1 MMRRAILAALPAIV
15 GAVMFAYLTYQYGI
29 SSLVDWP
36 WPAVITA
43 SLLAAT
49 VPFGILEYSRDRF
62 ITRIENEIPTFLSA
76 VEASLIAGL
85 SIFTAYEKGAE
96 HVKTF
101 GPIMK
106 RILRYVAAGEDFV
119 VVVDKLVPGDTSYLK
134 VFREYLKLLAM
145 GGEQLYSSVG
155 EMRKVFEKLTEFK
168 SALKAQARQ
177 AAATFLTILG
187 VYVLVLILI
196 IRLFLVELAGTEN
209 MLTEGVAQAESIVKA
224 LGAYTLYVQGVG
236 AGVVL
241 SVLSGSHR
249 YNMMLLTIVSAFIA
263 LVIYSVL
270 V

>member
-1 MMRRAILAALPAIV
+1 MRRALLAALPALVGIV
-15 GAVMFAYLTYQYGI
+15 VSAYLVFAEGAG
-29 SSLVDWP
+29 SLIDWP
-36 WPAVITA
+36 GPAVITA

-49 VPFGILEYSRDRF
+49 IPFGVVEYLRDRF
-62 ITRIENEIPTFLSA
+62 ITRIESEIPTFLSA

-96 HVKTF
+96 HVRTF
-101 GPIMK
+101 GPVMK

-119 VVVDKLVPGDTSYLK
+119 IVIDKLVPGDTSYLR

-145 GGEQLYSSVG
+145 GGEQLHSSVG

-168 SALKAQARQ
+168 SALRAQARQ

-187 VYVLVLILI
+187 VYVLVIVLI
-196 IRLFLVELAGTEN
+196 IRLFLVELAGTQN
-209 MLTEGVAQAESIVKA
+209 IITEGVAQVESVVRA

-236 AGVVL
+236 AGIVL

-249 YNMMLLTIVSAFIA
+249 YNMMLLSVVSALAA
-263 LVIYSVL
+263 LIIYSFL

>member
-1 MMRRAILAALPAIV
+1 MRRALLALLPAVVGAALA
-15 GAVMFAYLTYQYGI
+15 TYMIMERGF
-29 SSLVDWP
+29 SSLIDWP
-36 WPAVITA
+36 GPVLITA
-43 SLLAAT
+43 SLLIAT
-49 VPFGILEYSRDRF
+49 IPFGVSEYLRDRL
-62 ITRIENEIPTFLSA
+62 ITRIEYEIPTFLSA

-106 RILRYVAAGEDFV
+106 RVLRYVAAGEDFA
-119 VVVDKLVPGDTSYLK
+119 VVVDRLVPGDTSYLR
-134 VFREYLKLLAM
+134 VFREYIKLLAL

-168 SALKAQARQ
+168 SALRAQARQ
-177 AAATFLTILG
+177 AAATFITILG
-187 VYVLVLILI
+187 VYVLVLVLV
-196 IRLFLVELAGTEN
+196 IRLFLIELAGTEN
-209 MLTEGVAQAESIVKA
+209 VLTEGVEQVESVVEA

-249 YNMMLLTIVSAFIA
+249 YNMMLLAVMSA
-263 LVIYSVL
+263 LVAL
-270 V
+270 VMYYVFV

>member
-1 MMRRAILAALPAIV
+1 MRRALLALLPAIA
-15 GAVMFAYLTYQYGI
+15 GAALITYLVIEEGA
-29 SSLVDWP
+29 SSLIDWP
-36 WPAVITA
+36 RPVFVTA
-43 SLLAAT
+43 SLLLAT
-49 VPFGILEYSRDRF
+49 LPLGVAEYLRDRF
-62 ITRIENEIPTFLSA
+62 ITRLEYEIPTFLSA

-101 GPIMK
+101 GPIMR

-119 VVVDKLVPGDTSYLK
+119 VVVDRLIPGDTSYLR
-134 VFREYLKLLAM
+134 VFREYIKLLAL

-168 SALKAQARQ
+168 SALRTQARQ
-177 AAATFLTILG
+177 AAATFITILG
-187 VYVLVLILI
+187 VYVLVIVLV
-196 IRLFLVELAGTEN
+196 IRLFLVELAGAEN
-209 MLTEGVAQAESIVKA
+209 IITEGVAQVESVVRA

-249 YNMMLLTIVSAFIA
+249 YNMMLLTVLSAFIA